1 MPIPSL
7 SSIPWLLT
15 AVVAVVLGVF
25 VFLYRSD
32 EATIIS
38 LNASIAVQNASIDN
52 FKQLADAAKKRLI
65 TAQAAS
71 KAKAAKDKQAID
83 DLLSRPLASPENS
96 CQAADAEIL
105 EFIK

>member
-25 VFLYRSD
+25 VFLYRAD
-32 EATIIS
+32 EATIVS
-38 LNASIAVQNASIDN
+38 LNASIAVQNAAIDN
-52 FKQLADAAKKRLI
+52 YKKLSDAAKKRLL
-65 TAQAAS
+65 TAQSAS
-71 KAKAAKDKQAID
+71 KVQAAKDKKTID

-96 CQAADAEIL
+96 CTAADAEIL

>member
-25 VFLYRSD
+25 VFLYRAD
-32 EATIIS
+32 EATIVS
-38 LNASIAVQNASIDN
+38 LNASIAVQNAAIDN
-52 FKQLADAAKKRLI
+52 YKRLSNAAQARLK

-71 KAKAAKDKQAID
+71 KAQAAKYKQTID